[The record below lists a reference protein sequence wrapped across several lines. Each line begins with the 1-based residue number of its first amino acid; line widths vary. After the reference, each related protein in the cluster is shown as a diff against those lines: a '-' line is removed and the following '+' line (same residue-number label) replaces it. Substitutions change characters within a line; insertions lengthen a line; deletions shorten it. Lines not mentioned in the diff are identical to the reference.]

1 MKYSRQKPR
10 SSAPTSSPPQRRTG
24 LPMAG
29 RSRLSTS
36 WRRSTS
42 CLASSPLSSS
52 SPSLYHQQF
61 FHHRHHQVTCPVLLY
76 WGAGDWLAQ
85 PRGVARIADQ
95 LPNLVDS
102 VRVRPWFR
110 FPRMF
115 FYVLGITVSVLI
127 VFFNLCYRSLT
138 VSGTILT
145 SSGVEMWEPCSTTR
159 C

>member
-24 LPMAG
+24 LPMGG

-36 WRRSTS
+36 WRRSSS

-102 VRVRPWFR
+102 VRVRPCFR
-110 FPRMF
+110 FPRVVF
-115 FYVLGITVSVLI
+115 LCSRYYCFCFNCF
-127 VFFNLCYRSLT
+127 FFNLCHRFLT
-138 VSGTILT
+138 ASGTILT
-145 SSGVEMWEPCSTTR
+145 SCGVET
-159 C
+159 